1 MSGVTGLVD
10 ILLAGKLSQR
20 LDLLGLRSAA
30 VVPGPGPAV
39 GVQEVG
45 NDVRLLSRAALDRQM
60 AAAGGEGAGAAGP
73 RAAVRAAPEDLLS
86 QVGRL
91 IGSVLTD
98 ISAEAG
104 PVRGR
109 APLWPSPQS
118 LAAGPSSQ
126 SLPAAELAR
135 ALSEAV
141 STSGVFYESHLLQ
154 FARGLMARS
163 QLQQEPHA
171 AWATAGAGPA
181 AAAAREAGTA
191 VVREAGTAVARA
203 AGTAAPAPGADAD
216 RPAGAAV
223 AERVP
228 LAETVHPQAVRLVH
242 QQLDLLASGVFRW
255 SGEAWPGVPVE
266 WSIHEEP
273 ARRHPGE
280 REQAGAAG
288 WVTTLSVVLP
298 RLGAL
303 HVHVILRDSGV
314 KAALT
319 ASDPATL
326 ALLQAQGG
334 ELARRLQAA
343 GLSLQD
349 LQVAAGPAS

>member
-20 LDLLGLRSAA
+20 LDLLGLQSAA

-39 GVQEVG
+39 GVREVG

-60 AAAGGEGAGAAGP
+60 AAAGAESAGAAGP
-73 RAAVRAAPEDLLS
+73 RAAAPAGPEDLLS
-86 QVGRL
+86 HAGRL
-91 IGSVLTD
+91 IGSVLTE

-104 PVRGR
+104 PVRGQ
-109 APLWPSPQS
+109 APLWFSSQPIT
-118 LAAGPSSQ
+118 AAGM
-126 SLPAAELAR
+126 AR
-135 ALSEAV
+135 ALADAV
-141 STSGVFYESHLLQ
+141 STSGVFYESHLLE

-171 AWATAGAGPA
+171 AWAAAGAGTA
-181 AAAAREAGTA
+181 AAVAREAGTA
-191 VVREAGTAVARA
+191 AAREAGTAVARA
-203 AGTAAPAPGADAD
+203 AGTAAPASGADAD

-273 ARRHPGE
+273 VDRRPDE
-280 REQAGAAG
+280 PEQAGAAG

-303 HVHVILRDSGV
+303 HVHVTLRDSGV
-314 KAALT
+314 RAALT

-334 ELARRLQAA
+334 ELARRLRAA